1 MKHPLRLVA
10 LAGLVALLTA
20 ACADGTPVKSVET
33 VRHGPVPSPT
43 YIDQGDAGPS
53 AGDLRVFQL
62 QGTAED
68 DSVVQLDVL
77 MTTISS
83 NTPDA
88 GLERRVTQIVFTFA
102 DPDDQVILEGSARYP
117 TEGSTVDVG
126 QTAVRPIIGGSG
138 KYRFANGW
146 AESTQVADGS
156 WTHVLHIAP

>member
-1 MKHPLRLVA
+1 MKRALPLVV
-10 LAGLVALLTA
+10 LAGLVAVLTA

-33 VRHGPVPSPT
+33 VRHGPVSPPV

-53 AGDLRVFQL
+53 AGDLRVFQI

-83 NTPDA
+83 GTPEA
-88 GLERRVTQIVFTFA
+88 GIERRVTQIVFTFA
-102 DPDDQVILEGSARYP
+102 NPDDQVILEGSARYP

-126 QTAVRPIIGGSG
+126 QKTVRPIIGGSG

-146 AESTQVADGS
+146 AESTQADDGS